1 MAVVLTGRSLTLT
14 IDSDSWSAQAV
25 RAELVPDQPVNQYR
39 TLSDSAAT
47 VDPVTWTLEVEAM
60 QDWTDASSL
69 FEALWTAATAGT
81 QVAFSLV
88 VAGGGTWTGNVLPI
102 FPNGGGS
109 ADSALTSSLS
119 FPVNGAVTY
128 TP

>member
-1 MAVVLTGRSLTLT
+1 MAVVLTGRSLTLE
-14 IDSDSWSAQAV
+14 IDGDTWTNQAV

-39 TLSDSAAT
+39 TLGDSAAT

-60 QDWTDASSL
+60 QDWPASGSL
-69 FEALWTAATAGT
+69 FEALWTAASSGTAVT
-81 QVAFSLV
+81 FDLSVT
-88 VAGGGTWTGNVLPI
+88 GGGSFTGNVLPI

-119 FPVNGAVTY
+119 FPVDGAVTY

>member
-14 IDSDSWSAQAV
+14 IDGDSWTNQSV

-39 TLSDSAAT
+39 TLGDSAAT
-47 VDPVTWTLEVEAM
+47 IDPVTWTLEVEAM

-69 FEALWTAATAGT
+69 FEALWTAAGLGTA
-81 QVAFSLV
+81 VAFTLAV
-88 VAGGGTWTGNVLPI
+88 TGGGSFTGNVLPVY
-102 FPNGGGS
+102 PNGGGS
-109 ADSALTSSLS
+109 ADSALSSTLS
-119 FPVNGAVTY
+119 FPVDGAVTY